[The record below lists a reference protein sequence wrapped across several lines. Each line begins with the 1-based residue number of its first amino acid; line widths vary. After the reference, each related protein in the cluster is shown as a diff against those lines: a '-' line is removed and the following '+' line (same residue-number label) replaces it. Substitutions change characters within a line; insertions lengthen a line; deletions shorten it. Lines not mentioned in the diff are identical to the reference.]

1 MYSIGLILACVATT
15 ALAETNAEN
24 ADSQVATIATI
35 RALLNDLNAAKA
47 TIKRQSEALE
57 AAKATIDASTATQ
70 KEPCNGEVL
79 KTFKA
84 QAAGLKNERDESGSR
99 ALVGEEGYGDGTAYG
114 GGYGS
119 KKKAAAA
126 KTSNKANPDAG
137 AAARQI
143 VAKLSPVTEQYTNPH
158 HTDLTPDP

>member
-1 MYSIGLILACVATT
+1 MYIIGLILACVATT

-57 AAKATIDASTATQ
+57 AAKATIDASTVTQ
-70 KEPCNGEVL
+70 KG
-79 KTFKA
+79 KA
-84 QAAGLKNERDESGSR
+84 Q
-99 ALVGEEGYGDGTAYG
+99 ALVGEEGYGEGAAYG